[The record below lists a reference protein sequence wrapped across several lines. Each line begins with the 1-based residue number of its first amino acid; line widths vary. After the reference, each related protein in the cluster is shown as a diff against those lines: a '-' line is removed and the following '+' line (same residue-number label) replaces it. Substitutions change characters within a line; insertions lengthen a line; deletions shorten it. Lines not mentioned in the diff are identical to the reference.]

1 MNMNLLPILLFLS
14 VASIA
19 MFSFV
24 AVVVWAGERR
34 REREA
39 YYKSETIKK
48 IAETQG
54 GGGGSAIEFLREEER
69 ISARRRQEGQKL
81 GGVVTIG
88 VGIGLIAF
96 IRAVDHDN
104 AACLV
109 GLIPLFIGIALVAY
123 AYVLAPKNQ

>member
-1 MNMNLLPILLFLS
+1 MNMNLLPVLLFLS

-48 IAETQG
+48 IAEAQG
-54 GGGGSAIEFLREEER
+54 AGGGSAIEFLREEEKN
-69 ISARRRQEGQKL
+69 SARRREEGQKL
-81 GGVVTIG
+81 GGLVTVG

-96 IRAVDHDN
+96 IRAVDHHND
-104 AACLV
+104 AYLV
-109 GLIPLFIGIALVAY
+109 GLIPLFIGIALLAY
-123 AYVLAPKNQ
+123 A